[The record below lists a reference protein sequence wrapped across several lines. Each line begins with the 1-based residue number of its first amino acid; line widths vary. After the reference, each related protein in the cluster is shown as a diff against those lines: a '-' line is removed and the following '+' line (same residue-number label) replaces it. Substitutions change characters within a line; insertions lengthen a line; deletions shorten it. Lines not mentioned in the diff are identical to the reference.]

1 MSEAK
6 ANVDIVVP
14 KSGLGDTDSEVSQWK
29 KAVGDAVS
37 EGEVVVEIE
46 TDKSLL
52 EIESEAS
59 GVLVEI
65 LADEGSAI
73 EPGQVV
79 GRIESH

>member
-6 ANVDIVVP
+6 ANVDIIIP
-14 KSGLGDTDSEVSQWK
+14 KSGLGDADSEISEWK
-29 KAVGDAVS
+29 KAVGDAIS
-37 EGEVVVEIE
+37 EGEVVVEVE

-52 EIESEAS
+52 EIQSEAS

-65 LADEGSAI
+65 LADEGSAV

-79 GRIESH
+79 GRIEGD